1 MHRTYFMALDL
12 HRKQIIQEII
22 EEIDGNEET
31 VVVDKEPLGEERT
44 EIDVVNP
51 GVQKLIQNIIEF

>member
-1 MHRTYFMALDL
+1 MALDL

-44 EIDVVNP
+44 EIEVVNP